1 MHALIVMLL
10 LLAPSLM
17 ASELFN
23 QLVGQDAPDFDA
35 RTCVNKPADSTLE
48 ACKGNVIL
56 IKFWGPA

>member
-1 MHALIVMLL
+1 MLL